1 MSILT
6 TKISACFAPGER
18 LRLDVTSSA
27 KNMIFPNSNTKEGY
41 LGTES
46 AKANNVIHHGGN
58 YPSRIILRQ
67 EV

>member
-1 MSILT
+1 
-6 TKISACFAPGER
+6 
-18 LRLDVTSSA
+18 
-27 KNMIFPNSNTKEGY
+27 MIFPNSNTKEGY